1 MLEIRQA
8 NESDIR
14 DLADLDNECFDTYY
28 YKKTKF
34 SESDFKAYFCCKK
47 SLLLLAVRNSCL
59 VGYIAGTM
67 PTSRFRS
74 IAHLDSIAVSSTE
87 RNKGIGS
94 RLLDIFIQ
102 EAKQRNCTIVLLE
115 VADANKKDLI
125 FSRDTV
131 FKESTICRNIMEKVS
146 MVYKCNCLSERID
159 SHFWFLLALTTNNL
173 PSITLASRLQVRPYL
188 RRAGMSYA

>member
-14 DLADLDNECFDTYY
+14 DLVDLDNECFDTYY

-34 SESDFKAYFCCKK
+34 SDSGFGAYLCRKK
-47 SLLLLAVRNSCL
+47 SFLLVAVRDSCL

-74 IAHLDSIAVSSTE
+74 IAHLDSIAVSSIV

-94 RLLDIFIQ
+94 HLLDLFLQ
-102 EAKQRNCTIVLLE
+102 EAKQRDCAIVLLE
-115 VADANKKDLI
+115 VAEANKEGLDYFSKRRFQRITDLPEYYGKGLGA
-125 FSRDTV
+125 V
-131 FKESTICRNIMEKVS
+131 LMQVS
-146 MVYKCNCLSERID
+146 I
-159 SHFWFLLALTTNNL
+159 
-173 PSITLASRLQVRPYL
+173 
-188 RRAGMSYA
+188 